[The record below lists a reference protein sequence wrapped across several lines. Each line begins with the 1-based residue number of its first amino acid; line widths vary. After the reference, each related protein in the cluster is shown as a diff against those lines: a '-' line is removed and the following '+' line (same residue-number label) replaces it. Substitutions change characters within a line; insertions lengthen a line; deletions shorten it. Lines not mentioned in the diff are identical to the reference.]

1 MKRVDE
7 KQNGLQS
14 WGDHSICPSTLSH
27 FHASTLLHFDTSLSL
42 IHFPSPSWFVR
53 IGDVNF
59 RLSPILD
66 GWAVSFLMDWWE
78 SWQERGGDVIEMAMI
93 GYYGGGRGGFC

>member
-1 MKRVDE
+1 M
-7 KQNGLQS
+7 
-14 WGDHSICPSTLSH
+14 
-27 FHASTLLHFDTSLSL
+27 
-42 IHFPSPSWFVR
+42 
-53 IGDVNF
+53 NF

-66 GWAVSFLMDWWE
+66 GWAVSFLKDWWE